1 MSVILSSSSYLRK
14 RHITRL
20 KRPRL
25 NQFLSPL
32 YRLARVSDYLVASSL
47 GAFSSES
54 RLHHIPR
61 FVFMGP
67 AGGGDPI
74 RIGIFAAIH
83 GDESEGAEALVQF
96 LYLLEENPDLARG
109 FQIFTYPICN
119 PTGFE
124 KGTRLSEN
132 GKDLNREFWKNSS
145 EPEVKYL
152 ENELYTGKWH
162 GLISLHADDT
172 VEGVY
177 GFVKGGLLTEA
188 LLEPALQSAETYLPR
203 AHTSVID
210 GFPAQQ
216 GIVQQCYDGV
226 LTSPTKL
233 SPTPFE
239 IIFETPQ
246 LTSRSLQIQATLAAL
261 KTILEK
267 YRAFL
272 AIQPNI

>member
-1 MSVILSSSSYLRK
+1 MQNIVSSENSSTTK
-14 RHITRL
+14 IVQRL

-25 NQFLSPL
+25 NRSLSPL
-32 YRLARVSDYLVASSL
+32 YRLARVSDYLVPSTL

-54 RLHHIPR
+54 RIHHIPR

-67 AGGGDPI
+67 AGGDDPI

-83 GDESEGAEALVQF
+83 GDESEGTEAIIQF
-96 LYLLEENPDLARG
+96 LQTLEENPELARG

-124 KGTRLSEN
+124 TGTRLSSS

-145 EPEVKYL
+145 EPEVRYL
-152 ENELYTGKWH
+152 ENELRTWKWH

-172 VEGVY
+172 AQGIY

-188 LLEPALQSAETYLPR
+188 LLDPALTAAERYLPR
-203 AHTSVID
+203 ARTPMID
-210 GFPAQQ
+210 GFPARD
-216 GIVQQCYDGV
+216 GIIYRCYDGV
-226 LTSPTKL
+226 LTSPAKL
-233 SPTPFE
+233 TPTPFE

-246 LTSRSLQIQATLAAL
+246 HAPRPLQVQATLEAL
-261 KTILEK
+261 KAILEK
-267 YRAFL
+267 YRVFL
-272 AIQPNI
+272 AIQQNI